1 VIIDGTVGAGGHA
14 AALLGSR
21 RAGWAAAGAST
32 RTRAPWP
39 WRGSVWLFRGGVRLV
54 HACSTGWR
62 SLTAEAGIDAADAI
76 LLDLGVSSMHLD
88 DPARGFSFL
97 RVGPLDMRM
106 NPDGDGPSAEESGNT
121 WPESELADL
130 IFRYGEDR
138 LARSI
143 ARRIVQARPLAST
156 RALAE
161 SIEAAVP
168 MRLREKIHP
177 ATRTFQA
184 LRIAVNDELGAL
196 ERVLPQAIGLLKPGG
211 RLGVISFHSL
221 EDRIVKQVFRDESTD
236 CLCPPEQPVCTCG
249 HRASLRLIT
258 RKPVTAEA
266 AEVALNPRS
275 RERQAARGPR
285 KNRTRMNG
293 IRVSDKTLGR
303 LIGIGAALGVAALVV
318 GMLARLLSLGDWP
331 RTWDDS
337 FMFVRYAD
345 NLRLRG
351 ALAWNPGAAPAYGL
365 TSVLY
370 VAVVLPVRL
379 VVSSPVLA
387 IMLSSAISGAAALIL
402 LLALLRNHASTSD
415 PVARAAGVAL
425 VIGTLAAAREMIL
438 AHALSGMDTL
448 FAMAYLTAY
457 FLLVRGPAA
466 RPTRGWIIA
475 AGVWGGLAY
484 FVRPDLLLFSALIPL
499 AMLILGSQRRA
510 AIVLLLVSAGV
521 VGVELLLARL
531 AFGTWLPLPFY
542 LKSAG
547 NIYGPYSRSVRP
559 ADMEELQRFLVRIG
573 R

>member
-1 VIIDGTVGAGGHA
+1 MADESTRQAHISVLLAPVVALLAPQSGAVIIDGTVGAGGHA
-14 AALLGSR
+14 AALLE
-21 RAGWAAAGAST
+21 AAGPDGRLLGVDQDASALALA
-32 RTRAPWP
+32 RERLAPFGA
-39 WRGSVWLFRGGVRLV
+39 RVRLV
-54 HACSTGWR
+54 HACFDR
-62 SLTAEAGIDAADAI
+62 MAELTAEAGIDAADAI

-97 RVGPLDMRM
+97 RDGPLDMRM
-106 NPDGDGPSAEESGNT
+106 NPDGDGPSAEEIVNT

-275 RERQAARGPR
+275 RSA
-285 KNRTRMNG
+285 KL
-293 IRVSDKTLGR
+293 RVAEK
-303 LIGIGAALGVAALVV
+303 V
-318 GMLARLLSLGDWP
+318 
-331 RTWDDS
+331 
-337 FMFVRYAD
+337 
-345 NLRLRG
+345 
-351 ALAWNPGAAPAYGL
+351 
-365 TSVLY
+365 
-370 VAVVLPVRL
+370 
-379 VVSSPVLA
+379 
-387 IMLSSAISGAAALIL
+387 
-402 LLALLRNHASTSD
+402 
-415 PVARAAGVAL
+415 
-425 VIGTLAAAREMIL
+425 
-438 AHALSGMDTL
+438 
-448 FAMAYLTAY
+448 
-457 FLLVRGPAA
+457 
-466 RPTRGWIIA
+466 
-475 AGVWGGLAY
+475 
-484 FVRPDLLLFSALIPL
+484 
-499 AMLILGSQRRA
+499 
-510 AIVLLLVSAGV
+510 
-521 VGVELLLARL
+521 
-531 AFGTWLPLPFY
+531 
-542 LKSAG
+542 
-547 NIYGPYSRSVRP
+547 
-559 ADMEELQRFLVRIG
+559 
-573 R
+573 